1 MTELRKLWKD
11 TFPPIP
17 EDEMELI
24 TAAAG
29 DKALSEAACCF
40 RLFRILH
47 SLARPGA
54 VLMGDYCFG
63 RFSAHLAAID
73 SVELTDA
80 FADFLKR
87 DTLES
92 LDFGEYLKFVKRAS
106 LLV

>member
-1 MTELRKLWKD
+1 
-11 TFPPIP
+11 
-17 EDEMELI
+17 MELI
-24 TAAAG
+24 ARAAG
-29 DKALSEAACCF
+29 SDALTEAACCF
-40 RLFRILH
+40 RLFRLLH
-47 SLARPGA
+47 GLASPVA

-87 DTLES
+87 DTLEPI
-92 LDFGEYLKFVKRAS
+92 DFGEYLKFVKRAS